1 MAMFDRIEMDI
12 VDMGL
17 VIALITNLMFPV
29 AALPDAAFT
38 LFETAFRAG
47 LGI

>member
-29 AALPDAAFT
+29 AALPDAAFI
-38 LFETAFRAG
+38 LSETTC
-47 LGI
+47 